1 MACANTDGHRAEP
14 DHDTLIVGAGF
25 SGIGAGIL
33 LDKAGHPDYLIVEAA
48 DGPGGTWYWNTYPGI
63 AVDIPS
69 FSYQFSFE
77 QSPDWS
83 RVYAPGGELRG
94 YAEHCVDKY
103 GLRPRIRF
111 GTTVAA
117 ATFDDEYNLWRVDLG
132 SGEQVTARFLIN
144 ASGVMTT
151 PKTPDIEGLA
161 SFAGPAMHTARW
173 DHGVDLTGKRVAV
186 IGTGASAVQV
196 IAEIAPIVKQLKVF
210 QRTPIWCFPK
220 LDAPISRAAR
230 IAMRV
235 PGGRTVQRLLS
246 QAFVEFTFPLAANY
260 FTLNPFARNM
270 DEAGRAYLRSQV
282 HDPALRDRLT
292 PRYAVGCKR
301 PGFHN
306 TYLSTFNRDN
316 VELITEPIARITE
329 SRVLTTDGASHDIDV
344 LVLATGFVMIDPDAA
359 TYAITG
365 PDGRSLA
372 QFWDENRMQ
381 AYEGVS
387 VPGFPNMF
395 TVFGPYG
402 YVGSSYFALIEA
414 QTRHIV
420 RCLTQA
426 RRTGARR
433 VEVSAQANDRYFTE
447 MMRKRHRQI
456 FWQPTC
462 KNANSYYFDR
472 NGDVP
477 IRPTTTVEAY
487 WRSRRFPLEDY
498 RFTG

>member
-1 MACANTDGHRAEP
+1 
-14 DHDTLIVGAGF
+14 
-25 SGIGAGIL
+25 
-33 LDKAGHPDYLIVEAA
+33 
-48 DGPGGTWYWNTYPGI
+48 
-63 AVDIPS
+63 
-69 FSYQFSFE
+69 
-77 QSPDWS
+77 
-83 RVYAPGGELRG
+83 
-94 YAEHCVDKY
+94 
-103 GLRPRIRF
+103 
-111 GTTVAA
+111 
-117 ATFDDEYNLWRVDLG
+117 VDLG

-173 DHGVDLTGKRVAV
+173 DHSVDLAGNRVAV

-316 VELITEPIARITE
+316 VELITEPI
-329 SRVLTTDGASHDIDV
+329 D
-344 LVLATGFVMIDPDAA
+344 
-359 TYAITG
+359 
-365 PDGRSLA
+365 
-372 QFWDENRMQ
+372 
-381 AYEGVS
+381 
-387 VPGFPNMF
+387 
-395 TVFGPYG
+395 
-402 YVGSSYFALIEA
+402 
-414 QTRHIV
+414 
-420 RCLTQA
+420 
-426 RRTGARR
+426 RRR
-433 VEVSAQANDRYFTE
+433 E
-447 MMRKRHRQI
+447 
-456 FWQPTC
+456 P
-462 KNANSYYFDR
+462 
-472 NGDVP
+472 
-477 IRPTTTVEAY
+477 
-487 WRSRRFPLEDY
+487 
-498 RFTG
+498 